1 MGRFP
6 IEIVGLGKQVD
17 ILSRHADS
25 GEESV
30 GIGEGYLSLF
40 GVLKGAGLEFR
51 GYREYSPSDDSR
63 NIDWKA
69 SMRSDKL
76 LVKEYY
82 QEKGIDVVFLYDVSE
97 SMLFGSQKKIKAHYG
112 AEFILALAG
121 TAIESNYNVG
131 LVCFSDK
138 IKKSFL
144 PESGETQIPIF
155 LNVLGDHST
164 YGGKFGLHTALEFI
178 NAIYNP
184 GSIIVLVSDFLGD
197 KFEVG
202 KYRNKF
208 KQITQRFDLISV
220 VLRDPRDEVMPS
232 QDMDIVVSSPYDDSK
247 QVSFNV
253 GKVRRRYEEYTKRQK
268 GDLRKFLKDVNSE
281 VLELYTNE
289 SFVERTLM
297 FFRKRGGA
305 ALK

>member
-1 MGRFP
+1 M
-6 IEIVGLGKQVD
+6 
-17 ILSRHADS
+17 SRHADS

-30 GIGEGYLSLF
+30 GIGEGYMSLF

-51 GYREYSPSDDSR
+51 GYREYSPQDDSR

-69 SMRSDKL
+69 SLRSDKL

-144 PESGETQIPIF
+144 PEAGETQIPVF

-164 YGGKFGLHTALEFI
+164 YGGNFGLNNALEFV
-178 NAIYNP
+178 NEIYNP
-184 GSIIVLVSDFLGD
+184 GSIIILVSDFLGD
-197 KFEVG
+197 KFELK

-208 KQITQRFDLISV
+208 KQVTQRFDLISV

-232 QDMDIVVSSPYDDSK
+232 QNMDVVVSSPYDGR

-253 GKVRRRYEEYTKRQK
+253 GKIRKKYEAHTKKQK
-268 GDLRKFLKDVNSE
+268 VDLRKFLEEANSE
-281 VLELYTNE
+281 MLELYTNE
-289 SFVERTLM
+289 SFVEKTLM

-305 ALK
+305 VLK